1 MFGFVEEHA
10 HITVAKSG
18 ERHKCLGGESLLQDA
33 NYYVKAF
40 NIKKDYT
47 ICNYGGEREWLV
59 CPQCNK
65 RRLTLYFAGNS
76 LRCRS
81 CACLIYYKQADSKLG
96 RAISNVFYDFILCK
110 TRASQI
116 SRPYYNGML
125 TKRAR
130 ILLRKLYMYKAVLDN
145 MYNNCLQS
153 ENEIEK
159 IRNMHRCDCK

>member
-1 MFGFVEEHA
+1 MLGFVEEHA

-18 ERHKCLGGESLLQDA
+18 ERHKCLGGKSLLKDTD
-33 NYYVKAF
+33 YYVNVF

-47 ICNYGGEREWLV
+47 ICNYGGEREWLI

-96 RAISNVFYDFILCK
+96 RTITQAIYDYNLNRVKAENI
-110 TRASQI
+110 R
-116 SRPYYNGML
+116 RPFYNGKL
-125 TKRAR
+125 TKRASN
-130 ILLRKLYMYKAVLDN
+130 ILKRLYRGKNAIHLLYTNSMEI
-145 MYNNCLQS
+145 
-153 ENEIEK
+153 ENEIYEN
-159 IRNMHRCDCK
+159 IRHLQGR